1 MEYYTPIR
9 GKIQVEKCVFGK
21 KPFFAQGVAE
31 TTKAARKDLQ
41 RAAGGSEREGW
52 IHRRGAQPP
61 KERREAMLY
70 RALRRRAGGLFA
82 KRPGE
87 KPAKAARRGGSA
99 GASAACTTRVRRP
112 ARSGAGRGNALP
124 CVAKGRTG
132 CTAKDGASGRPR
144 MKKAGLVIRSCTRR
158 NERTAGTDRRC
169 GAGLAAFLEKG
180 LAKNLQKPRGGEAV
194 QARRPPVRP
203 APGAPPVPAPDAGRC
218 RRALQWSA
226 AHQERARKMSAPG
239 KDNRNL
245 AFAKRKKRHRE
256 INTACFYRCGK
267 AE

>member
-1 MEYYTPIR
+1 MR
-9 GKIQVEKCVFGK
+9 FWK

-41 RAAGGSEREGW
+41 RAAVGSEREGW

-61 KERREAMLY
+61 KEQREAMLY
-70 RALRRRAGGLFA
+70 RALRHRAGGLFA

-99 GASAACTTRVRRP
+99 
-112 ARSGAGRGNALP
+112 
-124 CVAKGRTG
+124 
-132 CTAKDGASGRPR
+132 SGR
-144 MKKAGLVIRSCTRR
+144 
-158 NERTAGTDRRC
+158 
-169 GAGLAAFLEKG
+169 
-180 LAKNLQKPRGGEAV
+180 Q
-194 QARRPPVRP
+194 PVRP
-203 APGAPPVPAPDAGRC
+203 ASGAPPVPAPGAGKC

-226 AHQERARKMSAPG
+226 AHQERARKMPTPG

-245 AFAKRKKRHRE
+245 AFAKRRKRHRE